1 MNTENNLNILQIL
14 ISSII
19 GGGIAG
25 VVVEVV
31 FGFFQR
37 KNERYFNFLKE
48 QISLVY
54 APLCYLV
61 TQNEIIQTIIEK
73 LIEKAG
79 KKERKDFEEKTNT
92 ELSDS
97 EIISEII
104 KYLNEIID
112 NNKKIKTLL
121 DKYSYLLDPSDFKIL
136 KIFLDNFIRLMHDT
150 NGKLDTYDIEKFQI
164 KGDTSLVDPELNK
177 QIKKVFLEKQKEY
190 RKLYR

>member
-54 APLCYLV
+54 APLYYLI